1 MDFLLFFFFSLC
13 LIWSALANALP
24 ERPRRGI
31 SHSLLT
37 NFTLMA
43 QYSAAAGCNANTGS
57 SAVGMPI
64 SCDGSNCPL
73 IDETETEI
81 LYAFTAAFVSPYSST
96 GFIAADHTHRTLI
109 FAIRNTETGANF
121 YTDFEIIQ
129 VDASS
134 ACPGCRA
141 HLGFWLSAAA
151 AKRELTSPIMET
163 MAKYPHYKMMFTG
176 HSLGGAVVALYAALW
191 RENGVQ
197 VEVYTFGA
205 PSVGNYAFAGYFSD
219 DWQDLG
225 TTYRV
230 THLDDMV
237 PKILYRLH
245 REPITGSFMPE
256 YSQSSPE
263 YWITAESG
271 EDVLTRDVVVLHGV
285 NNEKGNLG
293 SGRTS
298 MSLPHI
304 SNWIDGSYTPPSLT
318 PLQVLNPA
326 TEVPLATIN
335 STSSQEVNEII
346 TSSWKTFHSG
356 TWSKSDADTRFSVLT
371 RAASLLR
378 SKLPEIIPL
387 ETAQTGRPIREMRA
401 QLSRVPEWLEYFASL
416 ARTHEG
422 RVTPFKGPVLNTLTR
437 VPLGVVVLITP
448 YNHPLLIAMK
458 KIAAALAAGNV
469 VIVKP
474 SELAPL
480 SVLKLGELF
489 KEAGLPDGVLQI
501 VSGLGRETGKYLCEH
516 PRISK
521 IDLTG
526 GIGTYKAIAPIAA
539 MNMVP
544 ITAELGGKAPV
555 CFFESVDVETAVKA
569 ALFAGFIASGQTCV
583 TGSRILVHGDIYE
596 AFKERLVER
605 VKALRVGDPT
615 DEKTQIGSVI
625 SAVAVTRCQDFVE
638 RAKNE
643 GGNILCGGSTIKTNE
658 EGKGFF
664 FAPTIIETTPT
675 SDVAQNEVFGPVLAL
690 IKCSSSEEIISVA
703 NGTSYALGASVWT
716 NDFTQAHRVAD
727 KIEAGI
733 VWVNGHHLNDPS
745 SPWGGFRESGLG
757 KENGVEAFES
767 YSKVKSTVLNF
778 GVKPVWFDEVVGARY
793 G

>member
-1 MDFLLFFFFSLC
+1 MDLLLLFFSLG
-13 LIWSALANALP
+13 LIWPALSNALP
-24 ERPRRGI
+24 ESPRRGI

-43 QYSAAAGCNANTGS
+43 QYSAAAGCSANTGS

-64 SCDGSNCPL
+64 SCDGGNCAL

-81 LYAFTAAFVSPYSST
+81 LYAFTATLLSPYSST

-121 YTDFEIIQ
+121 YTDLEILQ

-134 ACPGCRA
+134 ACPGCRI
-141 HLGFWLSAAA
+141 HMGFWLAAAA
-151 AKRELTSPIMET
+151 AKRELTSSIEEA
-163 MAKYPHYKMMFTG
+163 MARYPLYRMVFTG
-176 HSLGGAVVALYAALW
+176 HSLGGAVAALYAAMW

-205 PSVGNYAFAGYFSD
+205 PSIGNYAFAAYLSD
-219 DWQDLG
+219 DWQNLG
-225 TTYRV
+225 STHRV

-237 PKILYRLH
+237 PKILYRSH

-263 YWITAESG
+263 YWITAETG
-271 EDVLTRDVVVLHGV
+271 EDVLTRDVVVLNGV
-285 NNEKGNLG
+285 NNENGNLG
-293 SGRTS
+293 SAFE

-304 SNWIDGSYTPPSLT
+304 SNWIDGSYTPPSPT
-318 PLQVLNPA
+318 PLTVLNPA
-326 TEVPLATIN
+326 TENPLATIN
-335 STSSQEVNEII
+335 TTSSEEVNQIV

-356 TWSKSDADTRFSVLT
+356 SWSKSDADARFSVLA

-378 SKLPEIIPL
+378 SKLPEIILL
-387 ETAQTGRPIREMRA
+387 ETSQTGRPIREMRA

-501 VSGLGRETGKYLCEH
+501 VSGLGRETGKYLSEH
-516 PRISK
+516 PKISK

-539 MNMVP
+539 SNMVP

-555 CFFESVDVETAVKA
+555 CLFESVDLETAVKA

-583 TGSRILVHGDIYE
+583 TGSRILVHSDIYE

-605 VKALRVGDPT
+605 VKALRVGNPT
-615 DEKTQIGSVI
+615 DEKTQIGSH
-625 SAVAVTRCQDFVE
+625 FVE
-638 RAKNE
+638 RAKAE
-643 GGNILCGGSTIKTNE
+643 GGDILCGGSTIKTSE

-664 FAPTIIETTPT
+664 FAPTIIETTSS

-690 IKCSSSEEIISVA
+690 IKCSSEEEIISVA

-727 KIEAGI
+727 KIVAGI

-745 SPWGGFRESGLG
+745 SPWGGFRESGMG

-778 GVKPVWFDEVVGARY
+778 GVKPVWFDEAVGARY